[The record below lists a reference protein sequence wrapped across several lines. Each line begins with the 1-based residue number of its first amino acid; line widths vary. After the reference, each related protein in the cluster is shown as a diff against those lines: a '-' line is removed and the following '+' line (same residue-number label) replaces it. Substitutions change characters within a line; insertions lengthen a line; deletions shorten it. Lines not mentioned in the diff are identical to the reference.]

1 MGTPRRALWGTVLLA
16 GWLGLLPGAAAQQA
30 ASERASAEAEGRII
44 DRVVAIIEGQVLSLS
59 ELEFEARVA
68 LIQRGGM
75 QAAEAPLDE
84 ETLRGALELSIS
96 QRLQVL
102 GAERL
107 QAYPVERAEVDARV
121 AAFRAKFPAEAAFEA
136 FLARHDTDVEQLT
149 AVLERSLRAER
160 ILDSRIRLRAQ
171 VDEAEVRRHYEQ
183 NAADFPGSY
192 EAARAAVR
200 ARLVRERYSALA
212 AAELAQVRANAQ
224 VRRVAPFAR
233 EARR

>member
-1 MGTPRRALWGTVLLA
+1 MATPRRARWETVLLA
-16 GWLGLLPGAAAQQA
+16 GWLGLVPAAFAQQA
-30 ASERASAEAEGRII
+30 PAEAGGRVVE
-44 DRVVAIIEGQVLSLS
+44 RVVAVIEGQVLTLS

-68 LIQRGGM
+68 LIQRGGL
-75 QAAEAPLDE
+75 QAAESALDE
-84 ETLRGALELSIS
+84 ETLKGALELAIS

-107 QAYPVERAEVDARV
+107 QAFPVERAEVDSRV
-121 AAFRAKFPAEAAFEA
+121 AAFRARFPGEAAFQA
-136 FLARHDTDVEQLT
+136 FLTRNDADVEQLT

-171 VDEAEVRRHYEQ
+171 VDEAEVKRFYEQ
-183 NAADFPGSY
+183 HAAEFPGGY
-192 EAARAAVR
+192 EVARGAVR

-212 AAELAQVRANAQ
+212 ATELAQVRATAQ

>member
-1 MGTPRRALWGTVLLA
+1 MGTPRRALWGTVLLVGGL
-16 GWLGLLPGAAAQQA
+16 GWVPGAWAQPT
-30 ASERASAEAEGRII
+30 ASERGSAEAEGRVI
-44 DRVVAIIEGQVLSLS
+44 DRVVAIVEGQVLSLS

-75 QAAEAPLDE
+75 QASEAPLDE
-84 ETLRGALELSIS
+84 ETLRGALELAIS

-121 AAFRAKFPAEAAFEA
+121 ATFRGKFPDEGAFET

-149 AVLERSLRAER
+149 AVLERNLRAER

-183 NAADFPGSY
+183 NAADFPGGY